1 MPKVIVTG
9 ADGFIGRAVVSR
21 LRESGH
27 DVLARRSKDGDV
39 AEPAAWASL
48 PAVDAVIHLAGRSYV
63 PASWSAPSDFLTTN
77 VLGTARAL
85 DYCRRYA
92 ARLILASAY
101 VYGVPDVLPINERHP
116 VRPNNPYALS
126 KRIAEELCEFASAH
140 QGVSSTVLRIFNVYG
155 SGQRPEFLIPT
166 IIAQIHR
173 GIEVRVQDLSPRRDY
188 VHLDDLADLFVCAL
202 KLGTGYQVFNVG
214 SGISHS
220 VGELIGH
227 VQQVMH
233 TDLPVVSEAIERRSE
248 IADVVADISCARAV
262 LGWAPRVTL
271 AEGLRRCLHP
281 ETQHGPTLRTN

>member
-1 MPKVIVTG
+1 MNRVIVSG
-9 ADGFIGRAVVSR
+9 ADGFIGRATVSR
-21 LRESGH
+21 LRESGY
-27 DVLARRSKDGDV
+27 DVLERTSKDGDV
-39 AEPAAWASL
+39 ADPDTWADLPAAN
-48 PAVDAVIHLAGRSYV
+48 AVIHLAGRSYV
-63 PASWSAPSDFLTTN
+63 PASWTAPSDFLKTN

-85 DYCRRYA
+85 DYCRRHA

-101 VYGVPDVLPINERHP
+101 VYGVPDVLPINEQHP

-140 QGVSSTVLRIFNVYG
+140 QDVSTTVLRIFNVFG

-188 VHLDDLADLFVCAL
+188 VHLDDLADVFVCAL
-202 KLGTGYQVFNVG
+202 KRATGYQVFNIG

-220 VGELIGH
+220 VGDLIDH

-233 TDLPVVSEAIERRSE
+233 TDLPVTSEAIKRRSE

-271 AEGLRRCLHP
+271 AEGLRRCLYP
-281 ETQHGPTLRTN
+281 AAQHGQTLPTI

>member
-1 MPKVIVTG
+1 MTEVIVTG

-21 LRESGH
+21 LRGSGY
-27 DVLARRSKDGDV
+27 DVLERTSKDGDV
-39 AEPAAWASL
+39 ADPATWADL

-63 PASWSAPSDFLTTN
+63 PASWSAPSDFLKTN

-116 VRPNNPYALS
+116 IRPNNPYALS
-126 KRIAEELCEFASAH
+126 KRIAEELCEFAFAY
-140 QGVSSTVLRIFNVYG
+140 QGVSTTVLRIFNVFG

-166 IIAQIHR
+166 IIAQIRR

-202 KLGTGYQVFNVG
+202 KFGTDYQVFNVG

-220 VGELIGH
+220 VGDLIDH
-227 VQQVMH
+227 VQQVMR
-233 TDLPVVSEAIERRSE
+233 TDLPVSSEAIERRSE
-248 IADVVADISCARAV
+248 IADVVADISCARTV

-281 ETQHGPTLRTN
+281 ETQHGSTLRTN